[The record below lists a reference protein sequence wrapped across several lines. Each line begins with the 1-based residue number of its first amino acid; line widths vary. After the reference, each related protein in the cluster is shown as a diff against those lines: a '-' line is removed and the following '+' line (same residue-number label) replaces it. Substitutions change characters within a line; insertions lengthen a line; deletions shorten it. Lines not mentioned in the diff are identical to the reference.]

1 MTTVLVTGALGVIGQ
16 HLTRDLKE
24 SGYDVVGADLAIR
37 DYSDYVRADV
47 TAFEDL
53 HRIGLS
59 HRIDVVVHMAGEV
72 GRLVGESHPQR
83 MVYVNDVGTINVA
96 QFCVESGARLISF
109 STSEIYGHL
118 LDDDLPV
125 TEDMLEDRGSAFV
138 TTNVY
143 ALSKLFGEAL
153 VKHFVD
159 NYGLNAVGVRPFMV
173 YGPGEAP
180 SRWRSAMTNFVYA
193 ARNGQPLTVHQ
204 GTARAWCHVS
214 DFVAGIRL
222 LIEQP
227 KSEGYEAYNVGS
239 DEYLDMEDVA
249 RVIVDVVGAD
259 PSLVNVVAPPNQFMS
274 SRKRAS
280 IEKLRKLGYEPRVDL
295 RTGVA
300 SVAEW
305 QAKNGF

>member
-1 MTTVLVTGALGVIGQ
+1 
-16 HLTRDLKE
+16 
-24 SGYDVVGADLAIR
+24 
-37 DYSDYVRADV
+37 
-47 TAFEDL
+47 
-53 HRIGLS
+53 
-59 HRIDVVVHMAGEV
+59 
-72 GRLVGESHPQR
+72 
-83 MVYVNDVGTINVA
+83 
-96 QFCVESGARLISF
+96 
-109 STSEIYGHL
+109 
-118 LDDDLPV
+118 
-125 TEDMLEDRGSAFV
+125 MLEDRGSAFV

-180 SRWRSAMTNFVYA
+180 SKWRSAMTNFVYA
-193 ARNGQPLTVHQ
+193 ARNGQPLTVHR

-214 DFVAGIRL
+214 DFVAGIKL

-227 KSEGYEAYNVGS
+227 KSDGYEAYNVGS

-259 PSLVNVVAPPNQFMS
+259 PALVDVVEPPNKFMS

-280 IEKLRKLGYEPRVDL
+280 IDKLRKLGYEPRIDL
-295 RTGVA
+295 RQGVA

>member
-16 HLTRDLKE
+16 HLTRELRDC
-24 SGYDVVGADLAIR
+24 GYDVLGADLAIR

-53 HRIGLS
+53 HRIGRN
-59 HRIDVVVHMAGEV
+59 HKIDVVVHMAGEV
-72 GRLVGESHPQR
+72 GRLVGEAHPQR
-83 MVYVNDVGTINVA
+83 MVYVNDVGTLNVA
-96 QFCVESGARLISF
+96 QFCSETGARLISF
-109 STSEIYGHL
+109 STSEVYGHL
-118 LDDDLPV
+118 LDSDVAV
-125 TEDMLEDRGSAFV
+125 TEELLEQNGSAFV

-159 NYGLNAVGVRPFMV
+159 NYDLNAVTVRPFMV

-193 ARNGQPLTVHQ
+193 ARQGREITVHR
-204 GTARAWCHVS
+204 GTARAWCHVQ
-214 DFVAGIRL
+214 DFVAGIKI
-222 LIEQP
+222 LIDQP
-227 KSEGYEAYNVGS
+227 KSTGYDAYNVGS

-249 RVIVDVVGAD
+249 RTIVDVVGAD
-259 PSLVNVVAPPNQFMS
+259 PALVNVVDPPNQFMS

-280 IEKLRKLGYEPRVDL
+280 IEKLRMLGYEPKIDL
-295 RTGVA
+295 RQGVE
-300 SVAEW
+300 SVAQW
-305 QAKNGF
+305 QAANGF

>member
-1 MTTVLVTGALGVIGQ
+1 MTTILVTGALGVIGQ
-16 HLTRDLKE
+16 HLTKELRE
-24 SGYDVVGADLAIR
+24 SGYDVIGSDLGIR

-53 HRIGLS
+53 HRIG
-59 HRIDVVVHMAGEV
+59 REYEIDVVVHMAGEV

-96 QFCVESGARLISF
+96 QFCVETGARMISF
-109 STSEIYGHL
+109 STSEVYGHL
-118 LDDDLPV
+118 LDNDVAV
-125 TEDMLEDRGSAFV
+125 TEDMLEQNGSAFV

-143 ALSKLFGEAL
+143 AMSKLFGEAI

-159 NYGLNAVGVRPFMV
+159 NYGLNAAVVRPFMV

-193 ARNGQPLTVHQ
+193 ARQGKPLTVHR

-214 DFVAGIRL
+214 DFVAGVKVL
-222 LIEQP
+222 VEQP
-227 KSEGYEAYNVGS
+227 KSEIYDAYNVGS

-249 RVIVDVVGAD
+249 RTIVEVVDAD
-259 PSLVNVVAPPNQFMS
+259 PSLVDVVDPPGKFMS
-274 SRKRAS
+274 SRKRAD
-280 IEKLRKLGYEPRVDL
+280 IGKLKALGFSPKIDL
-295 RTGVA
+295 RAGVESVA
-300 SVAEW
+300 SW
-305 QAKNGF
+305 QAANGF